1 MSGPARRVNGA
12 PDMHHETLLRS
23 TSHAPSPSFVRHAA
37 TLRRLARG
45 IVRGRTHDADDLAQ
59 DVALALVHTSADIDA
74 VAVPEAYLRVALRRA
89 AARRGRSDERCGAL
103 DGETETWPD
112 DAPSPEETTSARLD
126 ARRFVARLRE
136 ALGPRDAEA
145 LTLFIEEGLTAE
157 EAAVALACSQ
167 NGVHQMRHRIVKR
180 ARELRAE
187 EELAARA

>member
-1 MSGPARRVNGA
+1 ML
-12 PDMHHETLLRS
+12 HETPLPSPSR
-23 TSHAPSPSFVRHAA
+23 APSPTFVRHAA

-45 IVRGRTHDADDLAQ
+45 IARGRTHDADDLAQ
-59 DVALALVHTSADIDA
+59 DVALALVHTSADLDS
-74 VAVPEAYLRVALRRA
+74 VETPEAYLRVALRRA
-89 AARRGRSDERCGAL
+89 AARRGRSDQRCGAL
-103 DGETETWPD
+103 DSETDTWPD

-136 ALGPRDAEA
+136 ALGPRDAVA
-145 LTLFIEEGLTAE
+145 LTLFVEEGLTAE

-187 EELAARA
+187 EERAART